1 MSDRKLPTL
10 AEIEQRA
17 YELYIARGRE
27 DGQALE
33 DWLAAEKELT
43 HLSERSV
50 PPTTRSRA
58 ARGTN

>member
-1 MSDRKLPTL
+1 MSDRRLPTL

-27 DGQALE
+27 NGHALE

-43 HLSERSV
+43 QLSEPPV
-50 PPTTRSRA
+50 PSTTRSRA
-58 ARGTN
+58 ASGAN